1 MEKIPSIIV
10 VLIAMLTACGGNTDK
25 ERTIS
30 VSILPQRYFVERI
43 AGGYVKVNVMI
54 PPGANPAVSDLSTEQ
69 LKALHNSSVYFAV
82 GYLPFELSNLY
93 PFLETQKN
101 MLLVKQSVGMDLE
114 QGTCNHDHGHGHQ
127 HDHGSREGNFDPHV
141 WMSPRYAEM
150 MARTILDV
158 LAAKFP
164 DQRATFEKNYR
175 QLRVEIDS
183 IDQAARRI
191 ISEKENKTFLIY
203 HPALTYFAKDYGME
217 QISIEDEGK
226 EPNPSHLKAVI
237 DTCRI
242 KGIKIVFI
250 QNQFDVA
257 NAKAVA
263 KEIDGE
269 VITIDPLSPNWK
281 AEMCSLL
288 GIIEQKMK

>member
-1 MEKIPSIIV
+1 
-10 VLIAMLTACGGNTDK
+10 
-25 ERTIS
+25 
-30 VSILPQRYFVERI
+30 
-43 AGGYVKVNVMI
+43 
-54 PPGANPAVSDLSTEQ
+54 
-69 LKALHNSSVYFAV
+69 
-82 GYLPFELSNLY
+82 
-93 PFLETQKN
+93 
-101 MLLVKQSVGMDLE
+101 
-114 QGTCNHDHGHGHQ
+114 
-127 HDHGSREGNFDPHV
+127 
-141 WMSPRYAEM
+141 M

-164 DQRATFEKNYR
+164 DQRETFEKNYR
-175 QLRVEIDS
+175 QFRVEIDS

-191 ISEKENKTFLIY
+191 IPEKD
-203 HPALTYFAKDYGME
+203 PALTYFAKDYGME

-237 DTCRI
+237 DTCRA

-257 NAKAVA
+257 NAKAIA

-269 VITIDPLSPNWK
+269 VIAIDPLSSDWK

-288 GIIEQKMK
+288 KIIEQKMK

>member
-10 VLIAMLTACGGNTDK
+10 VLIAMLTACGENTDK

-43 AGGYVKVNVMI
+43 AGDYVKVNVMI

-69 LKALHNSSVYFAV
+69 LKALHNSSIYFAV

-114 QGTCNHDHGHGHQ
+114 QGTCNHDLGHGHQ

-164 DQRATFEKNYR
+164 DQRETFETVSY
-175 QLRVEIDS
+175 
-183 IDQAARRI
+183 
-191 ISEKENKTFLIY
+191 T
-203 HPALTYFAKDYGME
+203 HLTLPTNM
-217 QISIEDEGK
+217 
-226 EPNPSHLKAVI
+226 PV
-237 DTCRI
+237 
-242 KGIKIVFI
+242 
-250 QNQFDVA
+250 
-257 NAKAVA
+257 
-263 KEIDGE
+263 
-269 VITIDPLSPNWK
+269 
-281 AEMCSLL
+281 
-288 GIIEQKMK
+288 

>member
-1 MEKIPSIIV
+1 MKIGIIV
-10 VLIAMLTACGGNTDK
+10 VLIALLAACGENSDK

-43 AGGYVKVNVMI
+43 AGDYVNVNVMI
-54 PPGANPAVSDLSTEQ
+54 PPGANPAVSDLNTEQ
-69 LKALHNSSVYFAV
+69 LKALHNSSIYFAV

-114 QGTCNHDHGHGHQ
+114 QGTCNHDHGHQ
-127 HDHGSREGNFDPHV
+127 HDHGLHEGNFDPHV
-141 WMSPRYAEM
+141 CMSPRYAEM
-150 MARTILDV
+150 MSRTILDV

-164 DQRATFEKNYR
+164 DQRETFEKNYR
-175 QLRVEIDS
+175 QFRAEIDS
-183 IDQAARRI
+183 IDQVARRI
-191 ISEKENKTFLIY
+191 IPEKENKTFLIY

-217 QISIEDEGK
+217 QISIEDDGK

-237 DTCRI
+237 DTCRA
-242 KGIKIVFI
+242 KKIKIVFI

-257 NAKAVA
+257 NANAIA
-263 KEIDGE
+263 KEIGGE
-269 VITIDPLSPNWK
+269 VIAIDPLNPDWK

-288 GIIEQKMK
+288 DIIEQKMK

>member
-237 DTCRI
+237 DTCRV

>member
-1 MEKIPSIIV
+1 MKIGIIV
-10 VLIAMLTACGGNTDK
+10 VLIALLTACGENKDK

-43 AGGYVKVNVMI
+43 AGDYVKVNVMI
-54 PPGANPAVSDLSTEQ
+54 PPGANP
-69 LKALHNSSVYFAV
+69 AV

-114 QGTCNHDHGHGHQ
+114 QGACNHDHGDGHQ
-127 HDHGSREGNFDPHV
+127 HDHGSHDGNFDPHV

-164 DQRATFEKNYR
+164 DQRETFEKNYR
-175 QLRVEIDS
+175 QFRVEIDS

-191 ISEKENKTFLIY
+191 IPKKENKTFLIY

-217 QISIEDEGK
+217 QISIENEGK

-237 DTCRI
+237 DSCRT

-250 QNQFDVA
+250 QNQFDVD
-257 NAKAVA
+257 NAKAIA

-269 VITIDPLSPNWK
+269 VIAIDPLSPDWK

>member
-43 AGGYVKVNVMI
+43 AGDYVKVNVMI

-114 QGTCNHDHGHGHQ
+114 QGTCNHDHGHGHR

-237 DTCRI
+237 DTCRV

-269 VITIDPLSPNWK
+269 VITIDPLSPDWK

>member
-1 MEKIPSIIV
+1 M
-10 VLIAMLTACGGNTDK
+10 TTDMDIS
-25 ERTIS
+25 TIT
-30 VSILPQRYFVERI
+30 VRM
-43 AGGYVKVNVMI
+43 A
-54 PPGANPAVSDLSTEQ
+54 
-69 LKALHNSSVYFAV
+69 
-82 GYLPFELSNLY
+82 
-93 PFLETQKN
+93 
-101 MLLVKQSVGMDLE
+101 
-114 QGTCNHDHGHGHQ
+114 
-127 HDHGSREGNFDPHV
+127 GNFDPHV

-164 DQRATFEKNYR
+164 DQREAFEKNYR
-175 QLRVEIDS
+175 QFRVEIDS

-191 ISEKENKTFLIY
+191 IPKKENKTFLIY

-237 DTCRI
+237 DTCRA

-257 NAKAVA
+257 NAKAIA

-269 VITIDPLSPNWK
+269 VITIDPLSPDWK
-281 AEMCSLL
+281 AEMYSLL